1 MDLHEKLREN
11 KRQLEYGEID
21 ENEYNKRKKSLL
33 NKWTDESKKTKKIEP
48 IHVNKPK
55 EMDLYEILKL
65 KPNATKAEISSSYRK
80 LAMKYHPDKN
90 GGVETEEWG
99 KISKAYK
106 ILADDNSRS
115 LYDNYGTI
123 NNFLEGKASFNPHV
137 GGELWQPYIGNLE
150 IGLWLLSFM
159 DNDELVNL
167 ASTEQKERRHV
178 IRVSNIVR
186 YLQDKLI
193 RFPEK
198 DESSKFEISLYEEA
212 KKLSAEP
219 NGRKLLSTLG
229 KIYIDEAEAYLNNSS
244 TIERNFFSPFKEYLE
259 FFLNI
264 ISGYLTSLNKNKPNL
279 EEINKLI
286 WKLSKSEISS
296 IARETCE
303 KVLRDG
309 NRSKGESDHLA
320 KSMQLLGKVWLKVS
334 EL

>member
-219 NGRKLLSTLG
+219 NGRKLLSTLALLR
-229 KIYIDEAEAYLNNSS
+229 K
-244 TIERNFFSPFKEYLE
+244 
-259 FFLNI
+259 
-264 ISGYLTSLNKNKPNL
+264 
-279 EEINKLI
+279 EINKLI

-320 KSMQLLGKVWLKVS
+320 KSMQLLGKVWLKIHYNI
-334 EL
+334 